1 LEQAAFIDVGDSG
14 ITRVRRLLPYTRY
27 NIDIIVSSISN
38 PLWVPKAYD
47 FSTITDP
54 DIYKPIDVPFYAT
67 GVLDGSVLMQTG
79 NKLEAVPGIEIH
91 VQSVNDK
98 YHKDIRVFADGSFYE
113 MGVPPG
119 KYIAYVDSTQLN
131 VLGASCD
138 PPIRSFDV
146 RITAEGDYVEGMK
159 FLLKKQQVEKSI
171 PATKESI
178 KTQNIVT
185 IAAPEQKHEIAA
197 IAAPEQKHE
206 IATHEKPEYFKI
218 QISSWDT
225 ERRARDEAEKFE
237 QNLKINPIVE
247 KVIVKGKS
255 KYAVRI
261 GVCTYEKPKGF
272 KIHISTWDTEQR
284 ARIEAKKFKQG
295 LEIKTMVEEI
305 VVNGKSKYALR
316 IGVFSSEKEVLVI
329 LRKFRLTN

>member
-1 LEQAAFIDVGDSG
+1 
-14 ITRVRRLLPYTRY
+14 
-27 NIDIIVSSISN
+27 
-38 PLWVPKAYD
+38 
-47 FSTITDP
+47 
-54 DIYKPIDVPFYAT
+54 
-67 GVLDGSVLMQTG
+67 
-79 NKLEAVPGIEIH
+79 
-91 VQSVNDK
+91 
-98 YHKDIRVFADGSFYE
+98 